1 MSTAWRLASA
11 IALVLAVDQLVG
23 TAHGRTLTAN
33 APAPGPDAAAV
44 NATAAGSSASTSG
57 ASYITIEQFP
67 PPSTAYRCAASSYSP
82 AALRCHAICIG
93 RKIIGSSEPVRPR
106 AKHEEL

>member
-11 IALVLAVDQLVG
+11 VALVLAVDQLVG
-23 TAHGRTLTAN
+23 TAHGRTLTVA

-44 NATAAGSSASTSG
+44 NTTAVGTDASTGG

-67 PPSTAYRCAASSYSP
+67 PPSTAYRYAASSYPRQRSSP
-82 AALRCHAICIG
+82 VPYALAARALAADS
-93 RKIIGSSEPVRPR
+93 GSGAACRT
-106 AKHEEL
+106 